1 MRRQAAHGS
10 HVRISVSISDEKP
23 LHMRRFREEYHEGT
37 HDEFQ
42 SQTRSRSTCDTQASG
57 NTPTMK
63 GFQSQTRSR
72 STCDPSLIAFGL
84 LYPEFQTQTRSR
96 STCHTEVRDR
106 SEGKWPVS
114 ISDEKPLHMRPK
126 VAYAL
131 FWLDKLFQSQTR
143 SRSTCDC
150 SVFRSWAMLVPRFNL
165 RREAAPHATLNLT
178 APNTIFSHYSCT

>member
-84 LYPEFQTQTRSR
+84 LYPEFQ
-96 STCHTEVRDR
+96 
-106 SEGKWPVS
+106 
-114 ISDEKPLHMRPK
+114 
-126 VAYAL
+126 
-131 FWLDKLFQSQTR
+131 SQTR
-143 SRSTCDC
+143 SRSTCDFAGSSRPC
-150 SVFRSWAMLVPRFNL
+150 AAWYCFNL
-165 RREAAPHATLNLT
+165 RREAAPHATSTGVLCSVLLSLGFNLRR
-178 APNTIFSHYSCT
+178 